1 MLKDAL
7 AWIKIS
13 LNVKDDENNG
23 TASFHVI
30 VDTSA
35 VGDKDRQQGTLLGQ
49 VILINIPIKA
59 CEEKAVNLGDG
70 SLSSLVFRR
79 RARQQQQADTT
90 WYLLYVSGEV
100 LATWQT
106 SKLKIKPQWT
116 SYHNKIENLS
126 LGYSSVFVGKPCNS
140 FVQLNRSFA

>member
-7 AWIKIS
+7 ARIKIP
-13 LNVKDDENNG
+13 LNVKNVENNG

-49 VILINIPIKA
+49 VILINIPIKV

-70 SLSSLVFRR
+70 SLSSLVFCRHT
-79 RARQQQQADTT
+79 RQQQQADTA
-90 WYLLYVSGEV
+90 WYLL
-100 LATWQT
+100 
-106 SKLKIKPQWT
+106 
-116 SYHNKIENLS
+116 
-126 LGYSSVFVGKPCNS
+126 
-140 FVQLNRSFA
+140 